1 MINWVLVM
9 GKNIWLELQTYLTI
23 FTSCIRVC
31 IGSYKNNDIIDMC
44 RHLQNIS
51 IGINNIV
58 NMRPRHSTRLVW
70 TDKCFE
76 SFSTCN
82 PNTCSHW
89 LTQSQKE
96 ADMYHL
102 SIIGWHTLYFSSYWL
117 SLKDLSLLYMS
128 RLRWK
133 LVQVEN

>member
-1 MINWVLVM
+1 MINWVLVI

-58 NMRPRHSTRLVW
+58 NMRPRHSIVNMHINLKHHLVHLRSLIMTCLSWSLITWSAFTQRLLVH
-70 TDKCFE
+70 K
-76 SFSTCN
+76 N
-82 PNTCSHW
+82 YLLW
-89 LTQSQKE
+89 LNMIEYQEEFRE
-96 ADMYHL
+96 AH
-102 SIIGWHTLYFSSYWL
+102 IGSGPQIFC
-117 SLKDLSLLYMS
+117 
-128 RLRWK
+128 R
-133 LVQVEN
+133 